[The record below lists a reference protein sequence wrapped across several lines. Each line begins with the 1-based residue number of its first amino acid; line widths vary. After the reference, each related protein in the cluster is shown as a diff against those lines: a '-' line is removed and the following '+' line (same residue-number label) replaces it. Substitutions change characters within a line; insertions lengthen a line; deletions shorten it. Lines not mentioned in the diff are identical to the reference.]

1 MFIKSQQPDDGL
13 NAARGCI
20 NAVLITA
27 GIALVCF
34 VLAIIVL
41 SL

>member
-1 MFIKSQQPDDGL
+1 MLKSQQPDDGL

-20 NAVLITA
+20 NAALITA
-27 GIALVCF
+27 GVALVWII
-34 VLAIIVL
+34 LAIIVL

>member
-1 MFIKSQQPDDGL
+1 MFKSQQPDDGL
-13 NAARGCI
+13 NPARGCI
-20 NAVLITA
+20 NATLILA
-27 GIALVCF
+27 GIALVWL

>member
-1 MFIKSQQPDDGL
+1 MLKNHQPDDGL

-27 GIALVCF
+27 GIALVWL